1 MTESLR
7 LALLS
12 SDHPRETA
20 RGTGHIIAE
29 LARRFARAGHEVT
42 VFYPV
47 AEAARPPED
56 AWEGVRVCPVGWSAA
71 SRFPFGP
78 NLQYSRK
85 VARSLTADLDVVVG
99 HNEWGGRSA
108 MRRVRRLRRAGSG
121 GAPIAVQSFHG
132 IALRF
137 LQIGRLARPA
147 RIRPRLGYYPDWLVL
162 HRIEGGAA
170 RNADALIACSRA
182 VGEEVSALY
191 GVPRER
197 IRVIYNGVAPQP
209 APTDE
214 ERTAARRSFGL
225 DSATL
230 ALSFIGGDTR
240 RKGLDVAARTVA
252 LLRAR
257 GQNVVLLNVGNDW
270 PSSNGVHSLGVVD
283 EPTKRS
289 ALVASDVFFLPTRY
303 EGLPAVVQEAAALG
317 RPVVTTPAAHVEW
330 GQAGRDFLLLDPN
343 TPEAAAE
350 LLGPLLDSEPRRR
363 AIAAG
368 GLRELGGR
376 GYDRQAE
383 QYLAFF
389 RERLTGA
396 VR

>member
-1 MTESLR
+1 MSDSLR

-42 VFYPV
+42 VFYPI
-47 AEAARPPED
+47 AGAARPPED
-56 AWEGVRVCPVGWSAA
+56 VWEGVQVCPIGWRDRAHL
-71 SRFPFGP
+71 PFGP
-78 NLQYSRK
+78 NLEYSRE
-85 VARSLTADLDVVVG
+85 VGRRLTPELDVVVG
-99 HNEWGGRSA
+99 HNEWGGRSV
-108 MRRVRRLRRAGSG
+108 MRRVRRLRRIGSG
-121 GAPIAVQSFHG
+121 RAPIAVQSFHG

-137 LQIGRLARPA
+137 LEIGRAARPA
-147 RIRPRLGYYPDWLVL
+147 RLRPWLGYYPDRLVL
-162 HRIEGGAA
+162 RRIEGGAA

-182 VGEEVSALY
+182 VGEEVSILY
-191 GVPRER
+191 RVPRER

-209 APTDE
+209 VPTVE
-214 ERTAARRSFGL
+214 ERRTARRSLGL
-225 DSATL
+225 DDTTP
-230 ALSFIGGDTR
+230 ALSFVGGDTR
-240 RKGLDVAARTVA
+240 RKGLDVAAKAVA

-257 GQNVVLLNVGNDW
+257 GQNVVLLNVGNSW
-270 PSSNGVHSLGVVD
+270 PSSDGVLSFGIVD
-283 EPTKRS
+283 DPTKR
-289 ALVASDVFFLPTRY
+289 AVLVASDVFFLPTRY

-330 GQAGRDFLLLDPN
+330 GSPGRDFLLLDPN
-343 TPEAAAE
+343 TPEAAAD
-350 LLGPLLDSEPRRR
+350 LLGPLLGSEERRR

-376 GYDRQAE
+376 GYDGQAE

-389 RERLTGA
+389 RELLVGTR
-396 VR
+396 R